1 MAFKM
6 RGTPMQRNFGIPLK
20 NVETRQDATK
30 VEDPIIPEVTR
41 TDKRG
46 LIETKDEGM
55 TTLTGGKLAERRTTK
70 DSLKTL
76 HGGRSAAGK
85 EFDKAFAKASKEG
98 KETFTWRGKTYTTEK
113 ASKKAPTKFI
123 GKTIKKIKD
132 KRAAKRAEKEGK
144 GTFATKVSIAIN
156 K

>member
-30 VEDPIIPEVTR
+30 VEGPIKPEIVR
-41 TDKRG
+41 VDDRG
-46 LIETKDEGM
+46 LIEEVKDKGV
-55 TTLTGGKLAERRTTK
+55 TTLTGEKLAERRTTK

-76 HGGRSAAGK
+76 HGGRSEAGK

-98 KETFTWRGKTYTTEK
+98 KETFTWRGKSYTTEK
-113 ASKKAPTKFI
+113 A
-123 GKTIKKIKD
+123 
-132 KRAAKRAEKEGK
+132 
-144 GTFATKVSIAIN
+144 
-156 K
+156 